1 MTADAPRRRI
11 LVVEDEVMVAMLVED
26 ILLDL
31 GCELAGLAT
40 RLDDA
45 LRLARQAEID
55 LALLD
60 VNLDGKPSYP
70 VAEVLRARGIPF
82 VFATGYGE
90 RGIDPAFA
98 AVPTLAKPFQHE
110 DLARI
115 VAQHLRPP

>member
-60 VNLDGKPSYP
+60 VNLDGRPSYP

-98 AVPTLAKPFQHE
+98 AAPTLAKPFQHE

>member
-1 MTADAPRRRI
+1 
-11 LVVEDEVMVAMLVED
+11 MVAMLVED

-40 RLDDA
+40 HIDEA
-45 LRLARQAEID
+45 LRLASQAEID

-60 VNLDGKPSYP
+60 VNLGGKPSYP
-70 VAEVLRARGIPF
+70 VADVLRARGIPF

-98 AVPTLAKPFQHE
+98 ATPTLAKPFQHQ
-110 DLARI
+110 DLERI
-115 VAQHLRPP
+115 ITEHLQST